1 MLDEEVD
8 EWDQCSKECSSQV
21 FPQLDRSWVG
31 RAQGEAAQCP
41 RQRRNQIADHEDI
54 VPIVVIRACNIGPS
68 SASQRPENT
77 HSCDELGQAAA
88 RAVGHAV
95 EEEDQQEAR
104 ARANGDEDLEYGAL
118 RVAVAD
124 GRADGG
130 KPFDGIAEVLV
141 LDDFGVV
148 KGHAHNQG
156 AEEGGI
162 RGDSVEVGDP
172 LAGYLASCQLGCRIA
187 VGAGRL

>member
-8 EWDQCSKECSSQV
+8 ERDQCSKECSSQV

-31 RAQGEAAQCP
+31 RAQRETTQCP
-41 RQRRNQIADHEDI
+41 RKRRDQVADHENI
-54 VPIVVIRACNIGPS
+54 VPIVIIRARNICPT
-68 SASQRPENT
+68 SAGQRPEDT
-77 HSCDELGQAAA
+77 HSSDELGQAGA

-130 KPFDGIAEVLV
+130 EPFGGIAEVLV

-148 KGHAHNQG
+148 EGHAHN
-156 AEEGGI
+156 
-162 RGDSVEVGDP
+162 
-172 LAGYLASCQLGCRIA
+172 
-187 VGAGRL
+187 